1 MTTNNEKIRILGK
14 GITALALKDKFPN
27 ATLYDDNDFNQY
39 DLNSNEYTVV
49 SPGIPPYNNM
59 VLNSKNLISDYDLF
73 ASSIPFSIWISG
85 TNGKTT
91 TTQMCQHLLKEYGSI
106 YGGNIGVP
114 LSHLDEKAPIWILET
129 SSFTLHYTNKAKP
142 NIYILLPISEDHITW
157 HGSFEEYKNAK
168 LKPLSLMNE
177 NDIAIIPAEFKDFK
191 TKCGEQYGIAIEFR
205 NQQIYRTQGYVQ
217 FKVNYVVEGVCCD
230 GCSTGC
236 ESGDDNLVAK
246 KLVDAINND
255 PRGFVKA
262 EMFNTTTNAVVTDY
276 DAFVAANLVVNTDAN
291 LTNDVKLGV
300 RITSIPQKINKY
312 MGIDTKYFHMR
323 ETFLVPSK
331 LIGFEC
337 NGEFSVKQ
345 TAKVTQGLGYDIQYL
360 EYLAGGWNGNP
371 GPYRTYKVNG
381 LAKPITYV
389 AETNTQYGI
398 LALTYDQFSIGGW
411 LEYLNNEASII
422 AIPQAD
428 SVTRAS
434 LLGVIDKLA
443 KLSNFD
449 GLADDAAGYNVATP
463 ETDGLGDST
472 AATRP

>member
-1 MTTNNEKIRILGK
+1 MSRNNDVFQVLVTKGNQAVLGA
-14 GITALALKDKFPN
+14 GQEVT
-27 ATLYDDNDFNQY
+27 
-39 DLNSNEYTVV
+39 DLLPGQAGVFSFESNLSIDGTVPTRNFYV
-49 SPGIPPYNNM
+49 AVG
-59 VLNSKNLISDYDLF
+59 
-73 ASSIPFSIWISG
+73 
-85 TNGKTT
+85 
-91 TTQMCQHLLKEYGSI
+91 
-106 YGGNIGVP
+106 
-114 LSHLDEKAPIWILET
+114 LDEDGDGVTDNIRKSAGSHIQTRNIAFYSYRPFETGRPMIL
-129 SSFTLHYTNKAKP
+129 
-142 NIYILLPISEDHITW
+142 
-157 HGSFEEYKNAK
+157 
-168 LKPLSLMNE
+168 
-177 NDIAIIPAEFKDFK
+177 EFKDFK

-255 PRGFVKA
+255 PKGFVKA
-262 EMFNTTTNAVVTDY
+262 EMFNTTTDAVVTDY
-276 DAFVAANLVVNTDAN
+276 DAFVAANLAVNTDSDPA
-291 LTNDVKLGV
+291 NDVKLGV

-449 GLADDAAGYNVATP
+449 ELADDAASYNVATP
-463 ETDGLGDST
+463 ETDGLG
-472 AATRP
+472 

>member
-1 MTTNNEKIRILGK
+1 MSRNNDVFQVLVTK
-14 GITALALKDKFPN
+14 GNRAVLAAGN
-27 ATLYDDNDFNQY
+27 EVT
-39 DLNSNEYTVV
+39 DLLPGQAGVFSFESNLSIDGTVPTRNFYV
-49 SPGIPPYNNM
+49 AVG
-59 VLNSKNLISDYDLF
+59 
-73 ASSIPFSIWISG
+73 
-85 TNGKTT
+85 
-91 TTQMCQHLLKEYGSI
+91 
-106 YGGNIGVP
+106 
-114 LSHLDEKAPIWILET
+114 LDEDGDGVTDNIRKSAGSHIQTRNIAFYSYRPFEAGRPMIL
-129 SSFTLHYTNKAKP
+129 
-142 NIYILLPISEDHITW
+142 
-157 HGSFEEYKNAK
+157 
-168 LKPLSLMNE
+168 
-177 NDIAIIPAEFKDFK
+177 EFKDFK

-217 FKVNYVVEGVCCD
+217 FKVNYVVEGICCD

-246 KLVDAINND
+246 KLVDTINND

-262 EMFNTTTNAVVTDY
+262 EMFNTTTNTVVTDY
-276 DAFVAANLVVNTDAN
+276 DAFVAANLAVNTDSDP
-291 LTNDVKLGV
+291 TNDVKLGV

-449 GLADDAAGYNVATP
+449 GLVDDAANYSTANP
-463 ETDGLGDST
+463 ETDGLG
-472 AATRP
+472 

>member
-1 MTTNNEKIRILGK
+1 MSRNNDVFQVLVTK
-14 GITALALKDKFPN
+14 G
-27 ATLYDDNDFNQY
+27 NQAVLPAGNEVT
-39 DLNSNEYTVV
+39 DLLPGQAGVFSFESNLSIDGTVPTRNFYV
-49 SPGIPPYNNM
+49 AVG
-59 VLNSKNLISDYDLF
+59 
-73 ASSIPFSIWISG
+73 
-85 TNGKTT
+85 
-91 TTQMCQHLLKEYGSI
+91 
-106 YGGNIGVP
+106 
-114 LSHLDEKAPIWILET
+114 LDEDGDGVTDNIRKSAGSHIQTRNIAFYSYRPFEAGRPMIL
-129 SSFTLHYTNKAKP
+129 
-142 NIYILLPISEDHITW
+142 
-157 HGSFEEYKNAK
+157 
-168 LKPLSLMNE
+168 
-177 NDIAIIPAEFKDFK
+177 EFKDFK
-191 TKCGEQYGIAIEFR
+191 TRCGEQYGIAIEFR

-217 FKVNYVVEGVCCD
+217 FKVNYVVEGICCD

-276 DAFVAANLVVNTDAN
+276 DAFVTANLAVNTDSN
-291 LTNDVKLGV
+291 LTNDVKLGI

-389 AETNTQYGI
+389 AETNKQYGI
-398 LALTYDQFSIGGW
+398 LALTYDQFSVGGW

-422 AIPQAD
+422 AIPQTD

-449 GLADDAAGYNVATP
+449 GLTDDAAGYSVATP
-463 ETDGLGDST
+463 ETDGLG
-472 AATRP
+472 

>member
-1 MTTNNEKIRILGK
+1 MSRNNDVFQVLVTK
-14 GITALALKDKFPN
+14 GNQAVLAAGN
-27 ATLYDDNDFNQY
+27 EVT
-39 DLNSNEYTVV
+39 DLLPGQAGVFSFESNLSIDGTVPTRNFYV
-49 SPGIPPYNNM
+49 AVG
-59 VLNSKNLISDYDLF
+59 
-73 ASSIPFSIWISG
+73 
-85 TNGKTT
+85 
-91 TTQMCQHLLKEYGSI
+91 
-106 YGGNIGVP
+106 
-114 LSHLDEKAPIWILET
+114 LDEDGDGVTDNIRKSAGSHIQTRNIAFYSYRPFEAGRPMIL
-129 SSFTLHYTNKAKP
+129 
-142 NIYILLPISEDHITW
+142 
-157 HGSFEEYKNAK
+157 
-168 LKPLSLMNE
+168 
-177 NDIAIIPAEFKDFK
+177 EFKDFK

-236 ESGDDNLVAK
+236 EAGDDNLVAK

-276 DAFVAANLVVNTDAN
+276 DAFVTANLAVNTDSN
-291 LTNDVKLGV
+291 LANDVKLGI
-300 RITSIPQKINKY
+300 RLTSIPQKINKY

-398 LALTYDQFSIGGW
+398 LALTYDQFSVGGW

-449 GLADDAAGYNVATP
+449 GLTDDAAGYSVTTP
-463 ETDGLGDST
+463 ETDGLGDS
-472 AATRP
+472 AAPETGV

>member
-1 MTTNNEKIRILGK
+1 MSRNNDVFQVLVTK
-14 GITALALKDKFPN
+14 GNQAVLAAGN
-27 ATLYDDNDFNQY
+27 EVT
-39 DLNSNEYTVV
+39 DLLPGQAGVFSFESNLSIDGTVPTRNFYV
-49 SPGIPPYNNM
+49 AVG
-59 VLNSKNLISDYDLF
+59 
-73 ASSIPFSIWISG
+73 
-85 TNGKTT
+85 
-91 TTQMCQHLLKEYGSI
+91 
-106 YGGNIGVP
+106 
-114 LSHLDEKAPIWILET
+114 LDEDGDGVTDNIRKSAGSHIQTRNIAFYSYRPFEAGRPMIL
-129 SSFTLHYTNKAKP
+129 
-142 NIYILLPISEDHITW
+142 
-157 HGSFEEYKNAK
+157 
-168 LKPLSLMNE
+168 
-177 NDIAIIPAEFKDFK
+177 EFKDFK
-191 TKCGEQYGIAIEFR
+191 TSCGEQYGIAIEFR

-217 FKVNYVVEGVCCD
+217 FKVNYVVEGICCD

-262 EMFNTTTNAVVTDY
+262 EMFNTTTDAVVTDY
-276 DAFVAANLVVNTDAN
+276 DAFVAANLAVNTDSDPA
-291 LTNDVKLGV
+291 NDVKLGI
-300 RITSIPQKINKY
+300 RITSIPQKINKF

-398 LALTYDQFSIGGW
+398 LALTYDQFSVGGW
-411 LEYLNNEASII
+411 LEYLNNEATVI

-449 GLADDAAGYNVATP
+449 GLTDDAAGYSVATP
-463 ETDGLGDST
+463 ETDGLG
-472 AATRP
+472 

>member
-1 MTTNNEKIRILGK
+1 MSRNNDVFQVLVTK
-14 GITALALKDKFPN
+14 GNQAVLAAGN
-27 ATLYDDNDFNQY
+27 EVT
-39 DLNSNEYTVV
+39 DLLPGQAGVFSFESNLSIDGTVPTRNFYV
-49 SPGIPPYNNM
+49 AVG
-59 VLNSKNLISDYDLF
+59 
-73 ASSIPFSIWISG
+73 
-85 TNGKTT
+85 
-91 TTQMCQHLLKEYGSI
+91 
-106 YGGNIGVP
+106 
-114 LSHLDEKAPIWILET
+114 LDEDGDGVTDNIRKSAGSHIQTRNIAFYSYRPFEAGRPMILE
-129 SSFTLHYTNKAKP
+129 F
-142 NIYILLPISEDHITW
+142 
-157 HGSFEEYKNAK
+157 KN
-168 LKPLSLMNE
+168 
-177 NDIAIIPAEFKDFK
+177 FK
-191 TKCGEQYGIAIEFR
+191 TKCDEQYGIAIEFR

-217 FKVNYVVEGVCCD
+217 FKVNYVVEGICCD

-276 DAFVAANLVVNTDAN
+276 DAFVTANLAVNTDSDP
-291 LTNDVKLGV
+291 TNDVKLGI

-411 LEYLNNEASII
+411 LEYLNNEATVI

-449 GLADDAAGYNVATP
+449 GLIDDAASYNVAAP

-472 AATRP
+472 KV

>member
-1 MTTNNEKIRILGK
+1 MSRNNDVFQVLVTKGNQAVLGA
-14 GITALALKDKFPN
+14 GQEVT
-27 ATLYDDNDFNQY
+27 
-39 DLNSNEYTVV
+39 DLLPGQAGVFSFESNLSIDGTVPTRNFYV
-49 SPGIPPYNNM
+49 AVG
-59 VLNSKNLISDYDLF
+59 
-73 ASSIPFSIWISG
+73 
-85 TNGKTT
+85 
-91 TTQMCQHLLKEYGSI
+91 
-106 YGGNIGVP
+106 
-114 LSHLDEKAPIWILET
+114 LDEDGDGQTDNIRKSAGSHIQARNIAFYSYRPFEAGRPMIL
-129 SSFTLHYTNKAKP
+129 
-142 NIYILLPISEDHITW
+142 
-157 HGSFEEYKNAK
+157 
-168 LKPLSLMNE
+168 
-177 NDIAIIPAEFKDFK
+177 EFKDFK
-191 TKCGEQYGIAIEFR
+191 TSCGEQYGIAIEFR

-262 EMFNTTTNAVVTDY
+262 EMFNTTTDAVVSDY
-276 DAFVAANLVVNTDAN
+276 DAFVTANLAVNTDSDPA
-291 LTNDVKLGV
+291 NDVKLGV

-371 GPYRTYKVNG
+371 GPYRTYRVNG

-449 GLADDAAGYNVATP
+449 ELADDAATYSVEAP
-463 ETDGLGDST
+463 QTDGLGDST
-472 AATRP
+472 AAV

>member
-1 MTTNNEKIRILGK
+1 MSRNNDVFQVLVTK
-14 GITALALKDKFPN
+14 GNQAVLA
-27 ATLYDDNDFNQY
+27 AGQEVT
-39 DLNSNEYTVV
+39 DLLPGQAGVFSFESNLSIDGTVPTRNFYV
-49 SPGIPPYNNM
+49 AVG
-59 VLNSKNLISDYDLF
+59 
-73 ASSIPFSIWISG
+73 
-85 TNGKTT
+85 
-91 TTQMCQHLLKEYGSI
+91 
-106 YGGNIGVP
+106 
-114 LSHLDEKAPIWILET
+114 LDEDGDGVTDNIRKSAGSHIQTRNIAFYSYRPFEAGRPMIL
-129 SSFTLHYTNKAKP
+129 
-142 NIYILLPISEDHITW
+142 
-157 HGSFEEYKNAK
+157 
-168 LKPLSLMNE
+168 
-177 NDIAIIPAEFKDFK
+177 EFKDFK

-255 PRGFVKA
+255 PKGFVKA
-262 EMFNTTTNAVVTDY
+262 EMFNTTTDAVVTDY
-276 DAFVAANLVVNTDAN
+276 DAFVAANLAVNTDSDPA
-291 LTNDVKLGV
+291 NDVKLGV

-449 GLADDAAGYNVATP
+449 ELADDAASYNVATP
-463 ETDGLGDST
+463 ETDGLG
-472 AATRP
+472 

>member
-1 MTTNNEKIRILGK
+1 MSRNNDVFQVLVTKGNQAVLGA
-14 GITALALKDKFPN
+14 GQEVT
-27 ATLYDDNDFNQY
+27 
-39 DLNSNEYTVV
+39 DLLPGQAGVFSFESNLSIDGTVPTRNFYV
-49 SPGIPPYNNM
+49 AVG
-59 VLNSKNLISDYDLF
+59 
-73 ASSIPFSIWISG
+73 
-85 TNGKTT
+85 
-91 TTQMCQHLLKEYGSI
+91 
-106 YGGNIGVP
+106 
-114 LSHLDEKAPIWILET
+114 LDEDGDGVTDNIRKSAGSHIQTRNIAFYSYRPFEAGRPMIL
-129 SSFTLHYTNKAKP
+129 
-142 NIYILLPISEDHITW
+142 
-157 HGSFEEYKNAK
+157 
-168 LKPLSLMNE
+168 
-177 NDIAIIPAEFKDFK
+177 EFKDFK

-255 PRGFVKA
+255 PKGFVKA
-262 EMFNTTTNAVVTDY
+262 EMFNTTTDAVVTDY
-276 DAFVAANLVVNTDAN
+276 DAFVAANLAVNTDSDPA
-291 LTNDVKLGV
+291 NDVKLGV

-449 GLADDAAGYNVATP
+449 ELADDAASYNVATP
-463 ETDGLGDST
+463 ETDGLG
-472 AATRP
+472 

>member
-1 MTTNNEKIRILGK
+1 MSRNNDVFQVLVTK
-14 GITALALKDKFPN
+14 GNQAVLAAGN
-27 ATLYDDNDFNQY
+27 EVT
-39 DLNSNEYTVV
+39 DLLPGQAGVFSFESNLSIDGTVPTRNFYV
-49 SPGIPPYNNM
+49 AVG
-59 VLNSKNLISDYDLF
+59 
-73 ASSIPFSIWISG
+73 
-85 TNGKTT
+85 
-91 TTQMCQHLLKEYGSI
+91 
-106 YGGNIGVP
+106 
-114 LSHLDEKAPIWILET
+114 LDEDGDGVTDNIRKSAGSHIQTRNIAFYSYRPFEAGRPMIL
-129 SSFTLHYTNKAKP
+129 
-142 NIYILLPISEDHITW
+142 
-157 HGSFEEYKNAK
+157 
-168 LKPLSLMNE
+168 
-177 NDIAIIPAEFKDFK
+177 EFKDFK

-217 FKVNYVVEGVCCD
+217 FKVNYVIEGVCCD

-262 EMFNTTTNAVVTDY
+262 EMFNTTTDAVVTDY
-276 DAFVAANLVVNTDAN
+276 DAFVTANLAVNTDSNPA
-291 LTNDVKLGV
+291 NDVKLGV

-337 NGEFSVKQ
+337 NGKFSVKQ

-371 GPYRTYKVNG
+371 GPYRTYRVNG

-398 LALTYDQFSIGGW
+398 LALTYDQFSVGGW
-411 LEYLNNEASII
+411 LEYLNNEATVI

-449 GLADDAAGYNVATP
+449 ALADDAAGYNVATP
-463 ETDGLGDST
+463 ETDGLG
-472 AATRP
+472 

>member
-1 MTTNNEKIRILGK
+1 MSRNNDVFQVLVTK
-14 GITALALKDKFPN
+14 GNQAVLAAGN
-27 ATLYDDNDFNQY
+27 EVT
-39 DLNSNEYTVV
+39 DLLPGQAGVFSFESNLSIDGTVPTRNFYV
-49 SPGIPPYNNM
+49 AVG
-59 VLNSKNLISDYDLF
+59 
-73 ASSIPFSIWISG
+73 
-85 TNGKTT
+85 
-91 TTQMCQHLLKEYGSI
+91 
-106 YGGNIGVP
+106 
-114 LSHLDEKAPIWILET
+114 LDEDGDGVTDNIRKSAGSHIQTRNIAFYSYRPFEAGRPMIL
-129 SSFTLHYTNKAKP
+129 
-142 NIYILLPISEDHITW
+142 
-157 HGSFEEYKNAK
+157 
-168 LKPLSLMNE
+168 
-177 NDIAIIPAEFKDFK
+177 EFKDFK
-191 TKCGEQYGIAIEFR
+191 TSCGEQYGIAIEFR

-217 FKVNYVVEGVCCD
+217 FKVNYVVEGICCD

-262 EMFNTTTNAVVTDY
+262 EMFNTTTDAVVTDY
-276 DAFVAANLVVNTDAN
+276 DAFVTANATVNSDTDPN
-291 LTNDVKLGV
+291 NDVKLGI
-300 RITSIPQKINKY
+300 RLTSVPQKINKY

-398 LALTYDQFSIGGW
+398 LALTYDQFSVGGW

-449 GLADDAAGYNVATP
+449 GLTDDAAGYSVVAP
-463 ETDGLGDST
+463 ETDGLG
-472 AATRP
+472 

>member
-1 MTTNNEKIRILGK
+1 MSRNNDVFQVLVTK
-14 GITALALKDKFPN
+14 GNQAVLAAGN
-27 ATLYDDNDFNQY
+27 EVT
-39 DLNSNEYTVV
+39 DLLPGQAGVFSFESNLSIDGTVPTRNFYV
-49 SPGIPPYNNM
+49 AVG
-59 VLNSKNLISDYDLF
+59 
-73 ASSIPFSIWISG
+73 
-85 TNGKTT
+85 
-91 TTQMCQHLLKEYGSI
+91 
-106 YGGNIGVP
+106 
-114 LSHLDEKAPIWILET
+114 LDEDGDGVTDNIRKSAGSHIQTRNIAFYSYRPFEAGRPMIL
-129 SSFTLHYTNKAKP
+129 
-142 NIYILLPISEDHITW
+142 
-157 HGSFEEYKNAK
+157 
-168 LKPLSLMNE
+168 
-177 NDIAIIPAEFKDFK
+177 EFKDFK

-217 FKVNYVVEGVCCD
+217 FKVNYVVEGICCD

-276 DAFVAANLVVNTDAN
+276 DAFVAANLAVNTDSDPA
-291 LTNDVKLGV
+291 NDVKLGV

-389 AETNTQYGI
+389 AETNKQYGI
-398 LALTYDQFSIGGW
+398 LALTYDQFSVGGW

-449 GLADDAAGYNVATP
+449 ALADDAAGYNVATP
-463 ETDGLGDST
+463 ETDVLG
-472 AATRP
+472 

>member
-1 MTTNNEKIRILGK
+1 MSRNNDVFQVLVTK
-14 GITALALKDKFPN
+14 G
-27 ATLYDDNDFNQY
+27 NQAVLPAGNEVT
-39 DLNSNEYTVV
+39 DLLPGQAGVFSFESNLSIDGTVPTRNFYV
-49 SPGIPPYNNM
+49 AVG
-59 VLNSKNLISDYDLF
+59 
-73 ASSIPFSIWISG
+73 
-85 TNGKTT
+85 
-91 TTQMCQHLLKEYGSI
+91 
-106 YGGNIGVP
+106 
-114 LSHLDEKAPIWILET
+114 LDEDGDGVTDNIRKSAGSHIQTRNIAFYSYRPFEAGRPMIL
-129 SSFTLHYTNKAKP
+129 
-142 NIYILLPISEDHITW
+142 
-157 HGSFEEYKNAK
+157 
-168 LKPLSLMNE
+168 
-177 NDIAIIPAEFKDFK
+177 EFKDFK

-217 FKVNYVVEGVCCD
+217 FKVNYVVEGICCD

-276 DAFVAANLVVNTDAN
+276 DAFVTANLAVNTDSDPD
-291 LTNDVKLGV
+291 NDVKLGV

-411 LEYLNNEASII
+411 LEYLNNEATII
-422 AIPQAD
+422 AIPQTD
-428 SVTRAS
+428 SVTRTS

-449 GLADDAAGYNVATP
+449 GLTDDAAGYSVATP
-463 ETDGLGDST
+463 ETDGLG
-472 AATRP
+472 

>member
-1 MTTNNEKIRILGK
+1 MSRNNDVFQVLVTK
-14 GITALALKDKFPN
+14 GNQAVLAAGN
-27 ATLYDDNDFNQY
+27 EVT
-39 DLNSNEYTVV
+39 DLLPGQAGVFSFESNLSIDGTVPTRNFYV
-49 SPGIPPYNNM
+49 AVG
-59 VLNSKNLISDYDLF
+59 
-73 ASSIPFSIWISG
+73 
-85 TNGKTT
+85 
-91 TTQMCQHLLKEYGSI
+91 
-106 YGGNIGVP
+106 
-114 LSHLDEKAPIWILET
+114 LDEDGDGVTDNIRKSAGSHIQTRNIAFYSYRPFEAGRPMIL
-129 SSFTLHYTNKAKP
+129 
-142 NIYILLPISEDHITW
+142 
-157 HGSFEEYKNAK
+157 
-168 LKPLSLMNE
+168 
-177 NDIAIIPAEFKDFK
+177 EFKDFK

-217 FKVNYVVEGVCCD
+217 FKVNYVVEGICCD

-262 EMFNTTTNAVVTDY
+262 EMFNTTTDAVVTDY
-276 DAFVAANLVVNTDAN
+276 DAFVTANATVNSDTDPN
-291 LTNDVKLGV
+291 NDVKLGI
-300 RITSIPQKINKY
+300 RLTSVPQKINKY

-371 GPYRTYKVNG
+371 GPYRTYRVNG

-449 GLADDAAGYNVATP
+449 ELADDAAGYNVATP

-472 AATRP
+472 AA

>member
-1 MTTNNEKIRILGK
+1 MSRNNDVFQVLVTK
-14 GITALALKDKFPN
+14 GNQAVLAAGN
-27 ATLYDDNDFNQY
+27 EVT
-39 DLNSNEYTVV
+39 DLLPGQAGVFSFESNLSIDGTVPTRNFYV
-49 SPGIPPYNNM
+49 AVG
-59 VLNSKNLISDYDLF
+59 
-73 ASSIPFSIWISG
+73 
-85 TNGKTT
+85 
-91 TTQMCQHLLKEYGSI
+91 
-106 YGGNIGVP
+106 
-114 LSHLDEKAPIWILET
+114 LDEDGDGVTDNIRKSAGSHIQTRNIAFYSYRPFEAGRPMILE
-129 SSFTLHYTNKAKP
+129 F
-142 NIYILLPISEDHITW
+142 
-157 HGSFEEYKNAK
+157 KN
-168 LKPLSLMNE
+168 
-177 NDIAIIPAEFKDFK
+177 FK

-217 FKVNYVVEGVCCD
+217 FKVNYVVEGICCD

-276 DAFVAANLVVNTDAN
+276 DAFVAANLAVNTDSDPA
-291 LTNDVKLGV
+291 NDVKLGV

-389 AETNTQYGI
+389 AETNKQYGI
-398 LALTYDQFSIGGW
+398 LALTYDQFSVGGW

-449 GLADDAAGYNVATP
+449 GLTDDAANYNVAAP
-463 ETDGLGDST
+463 ETDGLG
-472 AATRP
+472 

>member
-1 MTTNNEKIRILGK
+1 MSRNNDVFQVLVTK
-14 GITALALKDKFPN
+14 GNQAVLAAGNKV
-27 ATLYDDNDFNQY
+27 T
-39 DLNSNEYTVV
+39 DLLPGQAGVFSFESNLSIDGTVPTRNFYV
-49 SPGIPPYNNM
+49 AVG
-59 VLNSKNLISDYDLF
+59 
-73 ASSIPFSIWISG
+73 
-85 TNGKTT
+85 
-91 TTQMCQHLLKEYGSI
+91 
-106 YGGNIGVP
+106 
-114 LSHLDEKAPIWILET
+114 LDEDGDGVTDNIRKSAGSHIQTRNIAFYSYRPFEAGRPMIL
-129 SSFTLHYTNKAKP
+129 
-142 NIYILLPISEDHITW
+142 
-157 HGSFEEYKNAK
+157 
-168 LKPLSLMNE
+168 
-177 NDIAIIPAEFKDFK
+177 EFKDFK

-217 FKVNYVVEGVCCD
+217 FKVNYVVEGICCD

-276 DAFVAANLVVNTDAN
+276 DAFVAANLAVNTDSN
-291 LTNDVKLGV
+291 LANDVKLGI
-300 RITSIPQKINKY
+300 RLTSIPQKINKY

-371 GPYRTYKVNG
+371 GPYRTYRVNG

-411 LEYLNNEASII
+411 LEYLNNEATVI
-422 AIPQAD
+422 AIPQTD
-428 SVTRAS
+428 SVTRTS

-449 GLADDAAGYNVATP
+449 ELADDAATYSVESP
-463 ETDGLGDST
+463 ETDGV
-472 AATRP
+472 A

>member
-1 MTTNNEKIRILGK
+1 MSRNNDVFQVLVTK
-14 GITALALKDKFPN
+14 GNQAVLAAGN
-27 ATLYDDNDFNQY
+27 EVT
-39 DLNSNEYTVV
+39 DLLPGQAGVFSFESNLSIDGTVPTRNFYV
-49 SPGIPPYNNM
+49 AVG
-59 VLNSKNLISDYDLF
+59 
-73 ASSIPFSIWISG
+73 
-85 TNGKTT
+85 
-91 TTQMCQHLLKEYGSI
+91 
-106 YGGNIGVP
+106 
-114 LSHLDEKAPIWILET
+114 LDEDGDGVTDNIRKSAGSHIQTRNIAFYSYRPFEAGRPMILE
-129 SSFTLHYTNKAKP
+129 F
-142 NIYILLPISEDHITW
+142 
-157 HGSFEEYKNAK
+157 KN
-168 LKPLSLMNE
+168 
-177 NDIAIIPAEFKDFK
+177 FK

-217 FKVNYVVEGVCCD
+217 FKVNYVVEGICCD

-276 DAFVAANLVVNTDAN
+276 DAFVAANLAVNTDSN
-291 LTNDVKLGV
+291 PTNDVKLGI

-371 GPYRTYKVNG
+371 GPYRTYRVNG

-389 AETNTQYGI
+389 AETNKQYGI

-449 GLADDAAGYNVATP
+449 GLTDDAANYNVATP
-463 ETDGLGDST
+463 ETDGLG
-472 AATRP
+472 

>member
-1 MTTNNEKIRILGK
+1 MSRNNDVFQVLVTK
-14 GITALALKDKFPN
+14 GNQAVLAAGN
-27 ATLYDDNDFNQY
+27 EVT
-39 DLNSNEYTVV
+39 DLLPGQAGVFSFESNLSIDGTVPTRNFYV
-49 SPGIPPYNNM
+49 AVG
-59 VLNSKNLISDYDLF
+59 
-73 ASSIPFSIWISG
+73 
-85 TNGKTT
+85 
-91 TTQMCQHLLKEYGSI
+91 
-106 YGGNIGVP
+106 
-114 LSHLDEKAPIWILET
+114 LDEDGDGVTDNIRKSAGSHIQTRNIAFYSYRPFEAGRPMIL
-129 SSFTLHYTNKAKP
+129 
-142 NIYILLPISEDHITW
+142 
-157 HGSFEEYKNAK
+157 
-168 LKPLSLMNE
+168 
-177 NDIAIIPAEFKDFK
+177 EFKDFK
-191 TKCGEQYGIAIEFR
+191 TKCDEQYGIAIEFR

-217 FKVNYVVEGVCCD
+217 FKVNYVVEGICCD

-276 DAFVAANLVVNTDAN
+276 DAFVAANLAVNTDSN
-291 LTNDVKLGV
+291 LANDVKLGI
-300 RITSIPQKINKY
+300 RLTSIPQKINKY

-398 LALTYDQFSIGGW
+398 LALTYDQFSVGGW

-449 GLADDAAGYNVATP
+449 ELVDDAAGYSVAHP
-463 ETDGLGDST
+463 KTDGLGDS
-472 AATRP
+472 AAPKTGV

>member
-1 MTTNNEKIRILGK
+1 MSRNNDVFQVLVTK
-14 GITALALKDKFPN
+14 GNQAVLAAGN
-27 ATLYDDNDFNQY
+27 EVT
-39 DLNSNEYTVV
+39 DLLPGQAGVFSFESNLSIDGTVPTRNFYV
-49 SPGIPPYNNM
+49 AVG
-59 VLNSKNLISDYDLF
+59 
-73 ASSIPFSIWISG
+73 
-85 TNGKTT
+85 
-91 TTQMCQHLLKEYGSI
+91 
-106 YGGNIGVP
+106 
-114 LSHLDEKAPIWILET
+114 LDEDGDGVTDNIRKSAGSHIQTRNIAFYSYRPFEAGRPMIL
-129 SSFTLHYTNKAKP
+129 
-142 NIYILLPISEDHITW
+142 
-157 HGSFEEYKNAK
+157 
-168 LKPLSLMNE
+168 
-177 NDIAIIPAEFKDFK
+177 EFKDFK

-217 FKVNYVVEGVCCD
+217 FKVNYVVEGICCD

-276 DAFVAANLVVNTDAN
+276 DAFVAANLAVNTDSN
-291 LTNDVKLGV
+291 LANDVKLGI
-300 RITSIPQKINKY
+300 RLTSIPQKINKY

-411 LEYLNNEASII
+411 LEYLNNEATVI

-449 GLADDAAGYNVATP
+449 GLTDDAASYNVAAP
-463 ETDGLGDST
+463 ETDGLG
-472 AATRP
+472 

>member
-1 MTTNNEKIRILGK
+1 MSRNNDVFQVLVTK
-14 GITALALKDKFPN
+14 GNQAVLAAGN
-27 ATLYDDNDFNQY
+27 EVT
-39 DLNSNEYTVV
+39 DLLPGQAGVFSFESNLSIDGTVPTRNFYV
-49 SPGIPPYNNM
+49 AVG
-59 VLNSKNLISDYDLF
+59 
-73 ASSIPFSIWISG
+73 
-85 TNGKTT
+85 
-91 TTQMCQHLLKEYGSI
+91 
-106 YGGNIGVP
+106 
-114 LSHLDEKAPIWILET
+114 LDEDGDGVTDNIRKSAGSHIQTRNIAFYSYRPFEAGRPMIL
-129 SSFTLHYTNKAKP
+129 
-142 NIYILLPISEDHITW
+142 
-157 HGSFEEYKNAK
+157 
-168 LKPLSLMNE
+168 
-177 NDIAIIPAEFKDFK
+177 EFKDFK

-236 ESGDDNLVAK
+236 ESSAGDDNHVAK

-276 DAFVAANLVVNTDAN
+276 DAFVAANLVVNTDADP
-291 LTNDVKLGV
+291 TNDVKLGV

-337 NGEFSVKQ
+337 NGKFSVKQ

-428 SVTRAS
+428 SITRAS

-449 GLADDAAGYNVATP
+449 GLVDDAANYSTANP
-463 ETDGLGDST
+463 ETDGLG
-472 AATRP
+472 

>member
-1 MTTNNEKIRILGK
+1 MSRNNDVFQVLVTK
-14 GITALALKDKFPN
+14 GNQAVLAAGN
-27 ATLYDDNDFNQY
+27 EVT
-39 DLNSNEYTVV
+39 DLLPGQAGVFSFESNLSIDGTVPTRNFYV
-49 SPGIPPYNNM
+49 AVG
-59 VLNSKNLISDYDLF
+59 
-73 ASSIPFSIWISG
+73 
-85 TNGKTT
+85 
-91 TTQMCQHLLKEYGSI
+91 
-106 YGGNIGVP
+106 
-114 LSHLDEKAPIWILET
+114 LDEDGDGVTDNIRKSAGSHIQTRNIAFYSYRPFEAGRPMIL
-129 SSFTLHYTNKAKP
+129 
-142 NIYILLPISEDHITW
+142 
-157 HGSFEEYKNAK
+157 
-168 LKPLSLMNE
+168 
-177 NDIAIIPAEFKDFK
+177 EFKDFK

-255 PRGFVKA
+255 PKGFVKA
-262 EMFNTTTNAVVTDY
+262 EMFNTTTDAVVTDY
-276 DAFVAANLVVNTDAN
+276 DAFVAANLAVNTDSDPA
-291 LTNDVKLGV
+291 NDVKLGV

-449 GLADDAAGYNVATP
+449 ELADDAASYNVATP
-463 ETDGLGDST
+463 ETDGLG
-472 AATRP
+472 

>member
-1 MTTNNEKIRILGK
+1 MSRNNDVFQVLVTK
-14 GITALALKDKFPN
+14 GNRAVLAAGN
-27 ATLYDDNDFNQY
+27 EVT
-39 DLNSNEYTVV
+39 DLLPGQAGVFSFESNLSIDGTVPTRNFYV
-49 SPGIPPYNNM
+49 AVG
-59 VLNSKNLISDYDLF
+59 
-73 ASSIPFSIWISG
+73 
-85 TNGKTT
+85 
-91 TTQMCQHLLKEYGSI
+91 
-106 YGGNIGVP
+106 
-114 LSHLDEKAPIWILET
+114 LDEDGDGVTDNIRKSAGSHIQTRNIAFYSYRPFEAGRPMIL
-129 SSFTLHYTNKAKP
+129 
-142 NIYILLPISEDHITW
+142 
-157 HGSFEEYKNAK
+157 
-168 LKPLSLMNE
+168 
-177 NDIAIIPAEFKDFK
+177 EFKDFK

-217 FKVNYVVEGVCCD
+217 FKVNYVVEGICCD

-236 ESGDDNLVAK
+236 QSGDDNLVAK

-262 EMFNTTTNAVVTDY
+262 EMFNTTTNTVVTNY
-276 DAFVAANLVVNTDAN
+276 DVFVAANLVVNTDADP
-291 LTNDVKLGV
+291 TNDVKLGV

-449 GLADDAAGYNVATP
+449 GLVDDAANYSTANP
-463 ETDGLGDST
+463 ETDGLG
-472 AATRP
+472 

>member
-1 MTTNNEKIRILGK
+1 MSRNNDVFQVLVTK
-14 GITALALKDKFPN
+14 GNQAVLAAGN
-27 ATLYDDNDFNQY
+27 EVT
-39 DLNSNEYTVV
+39 DLLPGQAGVFSFESNLSIDGTVPTRNFYV
-49 SPGIPPYNNM
+49 AVG
-59 VLNSKNLISDYDLF
+59 
-73 ASSIPFSIWISG
+73 
-85 TNGKTT
+85 
-91 TTQMCQHLLKEYGSI
+91 
-106 YGGNIGVP
+106 
-114 LSHLDEKAPIWILET
+114 LDEDGDGVTDNIRKSAGSHIQTRNIAFYSYRPFEAGRPMIL
-129 SSFTLHYTNKAKP
+129 
-142 NIYILLPISEDHITW
+142 
-157 HGSFEEYKNAK
+157 
-168 LKPLSLMNE
+168 
-177 NDIAIIPAEFKDFK
+177 EFKDFK

-217 FKVNYVVEGVCCD
+217 FKVNYVVEGICCD

-276 DAFVAANLVVNTDAN
+276 DAFVTANLAVNTDSDPA
-291 LTNDVKLGV
+291 NDVKLGI
-300 RITSIPQKINKY
+300 RLTSIPQKINKY

-411 LEYLNNEASII
+411 LEYLNNEATVI

-449 GLADDAAGYNVATP
+449 GLTDDAASYNVAAP

-472 AATRP
+472 KV

>member
-1 MTTNNEKIRILGK
+1 MSRNNDVFQVLVTK
-14 GITALALKDKFPN
+14 GNQAVLAAGNKV
-27 ATLYDDNDFNQY
+27 T
-39 DLNSNEYTVV
+39 DLLPGQAGVFSFESNLSIDGTVPTRNFYV
-49 SPGIPPYNNM
+49 AVG
-59 VLNSKNLISDYDLF
+59 
-73 ASSIPFSIWISG
+73 
-85 TNGKTT
+85 
-91 TTQMCQHLLKEYGSI
+91 
-106 YGGNIGVP
+106 
-114 LSHLDEKAPIWILET
+114 LDEDGDGVTDNIRKSAGSHIQTRNIAFYSYRPFEAGRPMIL
-129 SSFTLHYTNKAKP
+129 
-142 NIYILLPISEDHITW
+142 
-157 HGSFEEYKNAK
+157 
-168 LKPLSLMNE
+168 
-177 NDIAIIPAEFKDFK
+177 EFKDFK
-191 TKCGEQYGIAIEFR
+191 TSCGEQYGIAIEFR

-472 AATRP
+472 AVATRP

>member
-1 MTTNNEKIRILGK
+1 MSRNNDVFQVLVTK
-14 GITALALKDKFPN
+14 GNRAVLAAGN
-27 ATLYDDNDFNQY
+27 EVT
-39 DLNSNEYTVV
+39 DLLPGQAGVFSFESNLSIDGTVPTRNFYV
-49 SPGIPPYNNM
+49 AVG
-59 VLNSKNLISDYDLF
+59 
-73 ASSIPFSIWISG
+73 
-85 TNGKTT
+85 
-91 TTQMCQHLLKEYGSI
+91 
-106 YGGNIGVP
+106 
-114 LSHLDEKAPIWILET
+114 LDEDGDGVTDNIRKSAGSHIQTRNIAFYSYRPFEAGRPMIL
-129 SSFTLHYTNKAKP
+129 
-142 NIYILLPISEDHITW
+142 
-157 HGSFEEYKNAK
+157 
-168 LKPLSLMNE
+168 
-177 NDIAIIPAEFKDFK
+177 EFKDFK

-217 FKVNYVVEGVCCD
+217 FKVNYVVEGICCD

-449 GLADDAAGYNVATP
+449 GLVDDAANYSTANP
-463 ETDGLGDST
+463 ETDGLG
-472 AATRP
+472 

>member
-1 MTTNNEKIRILGK
+1 MSRNNDVFQVLVTK
-14 GITALALKDKFPN
+14 GNRAVLAAGN
-27 ATLYDDNDFNQY
+27 EVT
-39 DLNSNEYTVV
+39 DLLPGQAGVFSFESNLSIDGTVPTRNFYV
-49 SPGIPPYNNM
+49 AVG
-59 VLNSKNLISDYDLF
+59 
-73 ASSIPFSIWISG
+73 
-85 TNGKTT
+85 
-91 TTQMCQHLLKEYGSI
+91 
-106 YGGNIGVP
+106 
-114 LSHLDEKAPIWILET
+114 LDEDGDGVTDNIRKSAGSHIQTRNIAFYSYRPFEAGRPMIL
-129 SSFTLHYTNKAKP
+129 
-142 NIYILLPISEDHITW
+142 
-157 HGSFEEYKNAK
+157 
-168 LKPLSLMNE
+168 
-177 NDIAIIPAEFKDFK
+177 EFKDFK

-217 FKVNYVVEGVCCD
+217 FKVNYVVEGICCD

-276 DAFVAANLVVNTDAN
+276 DAFVAANLAVNTDSDP
-291 LTNDVKLGV
+291 TNDVKLGV

-449 GLADDAAGYNVATP
+449 GLVDDAANYSTANP
-463 ETDGLGDST
+463 ETDGLG
-472 AATRP
+472 

>member
-1 MTTNNEKIRILGK
+1 MSRNNDVFQVLVTK
-14 GITALALKDKFPN
+14 GNQAVLAAGN
-27 ATLYDDNDFNQY
+27 EVT
-39 DLNSNEYTVV
+39 DLLPGQAGVFSFESNLSIDGTVPTRNFYV
-49 SPGIPPYNNM
+49 AVG
-59 VLNSKNLISDYDLF
+59 
-73 ASSIPFSIWISG
+73 
-85 TNGKTT
+85 
-91 TTQMCQHLLKEYGSI
+91 
-106 YGGNIGVP
+106 
-114 LSHLDEKAPIWILET
+114 LDEDGDGVT
-129 SSFTLHYTNKAKP
+129 D
-142 NIYILLPISEDHITW
+142 NIRKSAGSHIQTRNIAFY
-157 HGSFEEYKNAK
+157 SYRPFEEGGPMI
-168 LKPLSLMNE
+168 L
-177 NDIAIIPAEFKDFK
+177 EFKDFK
-191 TKCGEQYGIAIEFR
+191 TSCGEQYGIAIEFR

-217 FKVNYVVEGVCCD
+217 FKVNYVVEGICCD

-236 ESGDDNLVAK
+236 QSGDDNLVAK

-255 PRGFVKA
+255 PRSFVKA
-262 EMFNTTTNAVVTDY
+262 EMFNTTTDAVVTDY

-449 GLADDAAGYNVATP
+449 ELADDAESYNVATP
-463 ETDGLGDST
+463 QTDGLGDST
-472 AATRP
+472 AAETDPLT

>member
-1 MTTNNEKIRILGK
+1 MSRNNDVFQVLVTK
-14 GITALALKDKFPN
+14 GNQAVLAAGN
-27 ATLYDDNDFNQY
+27 EVT
-39 DLNSNEYTVV
+39 DLLPGQAGVFSFESNLSIDGTVPTRNFYV
-49 SPGIPPYNNM
+49 AVG
-59 VLNSKNLISDYDLF
+59 
-73 ASSIPFSIWISG
+73 
-85 TNGKTT
+85 
-91 TTQMCQHLLKEYGSI
+91 
-106 YGGNIGVP
+106 
-114 LSHLDEKAPIWILET
+114 LDEDGDGVTDNIRKSAGSHIQTRNIAFYSYRPFEAGRPMIL
-129 SSFTLHYTNKAKP
+129 
-142 NIYILLPISEDHITW
+142 
-157 HGSFEEYKNAK
+157 
-168 LKPLSLMNE
+168 
-177 NDIAIIPAEFKDFK
+177 EFKDFK

-217 FKVNYVVEGVCCD
+217 FKVNYVVEGICCD

-262 EMFNTTTNAVVTDY
+262 EMFNTTTDAVVTDY
-276 DAFVAANLVVNTDAN
+276 DAFVAANLAVNTDGD

-300 RITSIPQKINKY
+300 RLTSIPQKINKY

-345 TAKVTQGLGYDIQYL
+345 TSKVTQGLGYDIQYL

-389 AETNTQYGI
+389 AETNKQYGI
-398 LALTYDQFSIGGW
+398 LALTYDQFSVGGW

-422 AIPQAD
+422 AIPQTD

-449 GLADDAAGYNVATP
+449 GLTDDAAGYSVAAP
-463 ETDGLGDST
+463 ETDGLG
-472 AATRP
+472 

>member
-1 MTTNNEKIRILGK
+1 MSRNNDVFQVLVTK
-14 GITALALKDKFPN
+14 GNQAVLAAGN
-27 ATLYDDNDFNQY
+27 EVT
-39 DLNSNEYTVV
+39 DLLPGQAGVFSFESNLSIDGTVPTRNFYV
-49 SPGIPPYNNM
+49 AVG
-59 VLNSKNLISDYDLF
+59 
-73 ASSIPFSIWISG
+73 
-85 TNGKTT
+85 
-91 TTQMCQHLLKEYGSI
+91 
-106 YGGNIGVP
+106 
-114 LSHLDEKAPIWILET
+114 LDEDGDGVTDNIRKSAGSHIQTRNIAFYSYRPFEAGRPMIL
-129 SSFTLHYTNKAKP
+129 
-142 NIYILLPISEDHITW
+142 
-157 HGSFEEYKNAK
+157 
-168 LKPLSLMNE
+168 
-177 NDIAIIPAEFKDFK
+177 EFKDFK
-191 TKCGEQYGIAIEFR
+191 TSCGEQYGIAIEFR

-236 ESGDDNLVAK
+236 QSGDDNLVAK

-262 EMFNTTTNAVVTDY
+262 EMFNTTTDAVVTDY
-276 DAFVAANLVVNTDAN
+276 DAFVTANAIVNSDTDPN
-291 LTNDVKLGV
+291 NDVKLGV

-345 TAKVTQGLGYDIQYL
+345 TAKITQGLGYDIQYL
-360 EYLAGGWNGNP
+360 EYLAGSWNGNP

-422 AIPQAD
+422 AIPQTD

-449 GLADDAAGYNVATP
+449 ELADDAASYNVSNP

-472 AATRP
+472 AV

>member
-1 MTTNNEKIRILGK
+1 MSRNNDVFQVLVTK
-14 GITALALKDKFPN
+14 GNQAVLAAGN
-27 ATLYDDNDFNQY
+27 EVT
-39 DLNSNEYTVV
+39 DLLPGQAGVFSFESNLSIDGTVPTRNFYV
-49 SPGIPPYNNM
+49 AVG
-59 VLNSKNLISDYDLF
+59 
-73 ASSIPFSIWISG
+73 
-85 TNGKTT
+85 
-91 TTQMCQHLLKEYGSI
+91 
-106 YGGNIGVP
+106 
-114 LSHLDEKAPIWILET
+114 LDEDGDGVTDNIRKSAGSHIQTRNIAFYSYRPFEAGRPMIL
-129 SSFTLHYTNKAKP
+129 
-142 NIYILLPISEDHITW
+142 
-157 HGSFEEYKNAK
+157 
-168 LKPLSLMNE
+168 
-177 NDIAIIPAEFKDFK
+177 EFKDFK

-217 FKVNYVVEGVCCD
+217 FKVNYVVEGICCD

-276 DAFVAANLVVNTDAN
+276 DAFVAANLAVNTDSN
-291 LTNDVKLGV
+291 LANDVKLGI
-300 RITSIPQKINKY
+300 RLTSIPQKINKY

-449 GLADDAAGYNVATP
+449 ALTDDAAGYNIATSQ
-463 ETDGLGDST
+463 TDGLGDS
-472 AATRP
+472 AAPKTGV

>member
-1 MTTNNEKIRILGK
+1 MSRNNDVFQVLVTK
-14 GITALALKDKFPN
+14 GNQAVLAAGN
-27 ATLYDDNDFNQY
+27 EVT
-39 DLNSNEYTVV
+39 DLLPGQAGVFSFESNLSIDGTVPTRNFYV
-49 SPGIPPYNNM
+49 AVG
-59 VLNSKNLISDYDLF
+59 
-73 ASSIPFSIWISG
+73 
-85 TNGKTT
+85 
-91 TTQMCQHLLKEYGSI
+91 
-106 YGGNIGVP
+106 
-114 LSHLDEKAPIWILET
+114 LDEDGDGVTDNIRKSAGSHIQTRNIAFYSYRPFEAGRPMIL
-129 SSFTLHYTNKAKP
+129 
-142 NIYILLPISEDHITW
+142 
-157 HGSFEEYKNAK
+157 
-168 LKPLSLMNE
+168 
-177 NDIAIIPAEFKDFK
+177 EFKDFK

-217 FKVNYVVEGVCCD
+217 FKVNYVVEGICCD

-276 DAFVAANLVVNTDAN
+276 DAFVTANLAVNTDAD
-291 LTNDVKLGV
+291 LTNDVKLGI

-337 NGEFSVKQ
+337 NGKFSVKQ

-371 GPYRTYKVNG
+371 GPYRTYRVNG

-389 AETNTQYGI
+389 AETNKQYGI
-398 LALTYDQFSIGGW
+398 LALTYDQFSVGGW

-449 GLADDAAGYNVATP
+449 ALADDAANYNVATP
-463 ETDGLGDST
+463 ETDGLGDSPDT
-472 AATRP
+472 TSVV

>member
-1 MTTNNEKIRILGK
+1 MSRNNDVFQVLVTK
-14 GITALALKDKFPN
+14 GNQAVLAAGN
-27 ATLYDDNDFNQY
+27 EVT
-39 DLNSNEYTVV
+39 DLLPGQAGVFSFESNLSIDGTVPTRNFYV
-49 SPGIPPYNNM
+49 AVG
-59 VLNSKNLISDYDLF
+59 
-73 ASSIPFSIWISG
+73 
-85 TNGKTT
+85 
-91 TTQMCQHLLKEYGSI
+91 
-106 YGGNIGVP
+106 
-114 LSHLDEKAPIWILET
+114 LDEDGDGVTDNIRKSAGSHIQTRNIAFYSYRPFEAGRPMIL
-129 SSFTLHYTNKAKP
+129 
-142 NIYILLPISEDHITW
+142 
-157 HGSFEEYKNAK
+157 
-168 LKPLSLMNE
+168 
-177 NDIAIIPAEFKDFK
+177 EFKDFK

-217 FKVNYVVEGVCCD
+217 FKVNYVVEGICCD

-262 EMFNTTTNAVVTDY
+262 EMFNTTTDAVVTDY
-276 DAFVAANLVVNTDAN
+276 DAFVAANLAVNTDSD

-381 LAKPITYV
+381 LAKPITYI

-398 LALTYDQFSIGGW
+398 LALTYDQFSVGGW

-449 GLADDAAGYNVATP
+449 GLVDDAANYSTANP
-463 ETDGLGDST
+463 ETDGLGDSPDT
-472 AATRP
+472 TSVV

>member
-1 MTTNNEKIRILGK
+1 MSRNNDVFQVLVTK
-14 GITALALKDKFPN
+14 GNQAVLAAGN
-27 ATLYDDNDFNQY
+27 EVT
-39 DLNSNEYTVV
+39 DLLPGQAGVFSFESNLSIDGTVPTRNFYV
-49 SPGIPPYNNM
+49 AVG
-59 VLNSKNLISDYDLF
+59 
-73 ASSIPFSIWISG
+73 
-85 TNGKTT
+85 
-91 TTQMCQHLLKEYGSI
+91 
-106 YGGNIGVP
+106 
-114 LSHLDEKAPIWILET
+114 LDEDGDGVTDNIRKSAGSHIQTRNIAFYSYRPFEAGRPMIL
-129 SSFTLHYTNKAKP
+129 
-142 NIYILLPISEDHITW
+142 
-157 HGSFEEYKNAK
+157 
-168 LKPLSLMNE
+168 
-177 NDIAIIPAEFKDFK
+177 EFKDFK

-276 DAFVAANLVVNTDAN
+276 DAFVAANLTVNTDSN
-291 LTNDVKLGV
+291 LANDVKLGI
-300 RITSIPQKINKY
+300 RLTSIPQKINKF

-398 LALTYDQFSIGGW
+398 LALTYDQFSVGGW

-422 AIPQAD
+422 AIPQTD

-449 GLADDAAGYNVATP
+449 ALADDAAGYNVATP
-463 ETDGLGDST
+463 ETDGLG
-472 AATRP
+472 

>member
-1 MTTNNEKIRILGK
+1 MSRNNDVFQVLVTK
-14 GITALALKDKFPN
+14 GNQAVLAAGN
-27 ATLYDDNDFNQY
+27 EVT
-39 DLNSNEYTVV
+39 DLLPGQAGVFSFESNLSIDGTVPTRNFYV
-49 SPGIPPYNNM
+49 AVG
-59 VLNSKNLISDYDLF
+59 
-73 ASSIPFSIWISG
+73 
-85 TNGKTT
+85 
-91 TTQMCQHLLKEYGSI
+91 
-106 YGGNIGVP
+106 
-114 LSHLDEKAPIWILET
+114 LDEDGDGVTDNIRKSAGSHIQTRNIAFYSYRPFEAGRPMIL
-129 SSFTLHYTNKAKP
+129 
-142 NIYILLPISEDHITW
+142 
-157 HGSFEEYKNAK
+157 
-168 LKPLSLMNE
+168 
-177 NDIAIIPAEFKDFK
+177 EFKDFK

-262 EMFNTTTNAVVTDY
+262 EMFNTTTNAVVTNY
-276 DAFVAANLVVNTDAN
+276 DAFVAANLTVNTDSDPN
-291 LTNDVKLGV
+291 NDVKLGV

-398 LALTYDQFSIGGW
+398 LALTYDQFSVGGW
-411 LEYLNNEASII
+411 LEYLNNEATVI

-449 GLADDAAGYNVATP
+449 GLTDDAAGYSVATP
-463 ETDGLGDST
+463 ETDGLG
-472 AATRP
+472 

>member
-1 MTTNNEKIRILGK
+1 MSRNNDVFQVLVTKGNQAVLAAGNEVTDLLPGQAGVFSFESNLSIDGTVPTRNFYVAVGLDEDGDGVTDNIRKSAGSHIQTRNIAFYSYRPFEAGR
-14 GITALALKDKFPN
+14 P
-27 ATLYDDNDFNQY
+27 
-39 DLNSNEYTVV
+39 
-49 SPGIPPYNNM
+49 M
-59 VLNSKNLISDYDLF
+59 VL
-73 ASSIPFSIWISG
+73 
-85 TNGKTT
+85 
-91 TTQMCQHLLKEYGSI
+91 
-106 YGGNIGVP
+106 
-114 LSHLDEKAPIWILET
+114 
-129 SSFTLHYTNKAKP
+129 
-142 NIYILLPISEDHITW
+142 
-157 HGSFEEYKNAK
+157 
-168 LKPLSLMNE
+168 
-177 NDIAIIPAEFKDFK
+177 EFKNFR

-217 FKVNYVVEGVCCD
+217 FKVNYVVEGICCD

-262 EMFNTTTNAVVTDY
+262 EMFNTTTDAVVTDY
-276 DAFVAANLVVNTDAN
+276 DAFVTANLAVNTDSNPA
-291 LTNDVKLGV
+291 NDVKLGV

-312 MGIDTKYFHMR
+312 IGIDTKYFHMR

-428 SVTRAS
+428 SVTRTS
-434 LLGVIDKLA
+434 LLDVIDQLA

-449 GLADDAAGYNVATP
+449 ELADDAVEYSVTKP
-463 ETDGLGDST
+463 ETDGLGDS
-472 AATRP
+472 AADSAAVDA

>member
-1 MTTNNEKIRILGK
+1 MSRNNDVFQVLVTK
-14 GITALALKDKFPN
+14 GNQAVLAAGN
-27 ATLYDDNDFNQY
+27 EVT
-39 DLNSNEYTVV
+39 DLLPGQAGVFSFESNLSIDGTVPTRNFYV
-49 SPGIPPYNNM
+49 AVG
-59 VLNSKNLISDYDLF
+59 
-73 ASSIPFSIWISG
+73 
-85 TNGKTT
+85 
-91 TTQMCQHLLKEYGSI
+91 
-106 YGGNIGVP
+106 
-114 LSHLDEKAPIWILET
+114 LDEDGDGVTDNIRKSAGSHIQTRNIAFYSYRPFEAGRPMIL
-129 SSFTLHYTNKAKP
+129 
-142 NIYILLPISEDHITW
+142 
-157 HGSFEEYKNAK
+157 
-168 LKPLSLMNE
+168 
-177 NDIAIIPAEFKDFK
+177 EFKDFK

-217 FKVNYVVEGVCCD
+217 FKVNYVVEGICCD

-262 EMFNTTTNAVVTDY
+262 EMFNTTTNTVVTDY
-276 DAFVAANLVVNTDAN
+276 DAFVAANLVVNTDSDP
-291 LTNDVKLGV
+291 TNDVKLGV

-337 NGEFSVKQ
+337 NGEFSVKL
-345 TAKVTQGLGYDIQYL
+345 TPKVTQGLGYDIQYL

-449 GLADDAAGYNVATP
+449 GLVDDAANYSTANP
-463 ETDGLGDST
+463 ETDGLG
-472 AATRP
+472 

>member
-1 MTTNNEKIRILGK
+1 MSRNNDVFQVLVTK
-14 GITALALKDKFPN
+14 GNQAVLAAGN
-27 ATLYDDNDFNQY
+27 EVT
-39 DLNSNEYTVV
+39 DLLPGQAGVFSFESNLSIDGTVPTRNFYV
-49 SPGIPPYNNM
+49 AVG
-59 VLNSKNLISDYDLF
+59 
-73 ASSIPFSIWISG
+73 
-85 TNGKTT
+85 
-91 TTQMCQHLLKEYGSI
+91 
-106 YGGNIGVP
+106 
-114 LSHLDEKAPIWILET
+114 LDEDGDGVTDNIRKSAGSHIQTRNIAFYSYRPFEAGRPMIL
-129 SSFTLHYTNKAKP
+129 
-142 NIYILLPISEDHITW
+142 
-157 HGSFEEYKNAK
+157 
-168 LKPLSLMNE
+168 
-177 NDIAIIPAEFKDFK
+177 EFKDFK

-217 FKVNYVVEGVCCD
+217 FKVNYVVEGICCD

-276 DAFVAANLVVNTDAN
+276 DAFVTANLAVNTDSN

-411 LEYLNNEASII
+411 LEYLNNEATII
-422 AIPQAD
+422 AIPQTD
-428 SVTRAS
+428 SVTRTS

-449 GLADDAAGYNVATP
+449 ALADDAANYSTATP
-463 ETDGLGDST
+463 ETDGLG
-472 AATRP
+472 

>member
-1 MTTNNEKIRILGK
+1 MSRNNDVFQVLVTKGNQAVLAAGK
-14 GITALALKDKFPN
+14 GVTDLLPGQAGVFSFESNLSIDGTVPTRNFYVAVGLDEDGDGV
-27 ATLYDDNDFNQY
+27 TDNIRKSAGSHIQTRNIAFY
-39 DLNSNEYTVV
+39 SYRPFEAGR
-49 SPGIPPYNNM
+49 PM
-59 VLNSKNLISDYDLF
+59 VL
-73 ASSIPFSIWISG
+73 
-85 TNGKTT
+85 
-91 TTQMCQHLLKEYGSI
+91 
-106 YGGNIGVP
+106 
-114 LSHLDEKAPIWILET
+114 
-129 SSFTLHYTNKAKP
+129 
-142 NIYILLPISEDHITW
+142 
-157 HGSFEEYKNAK
+157 
-168 LKPLSLMNE
+168 
-177 NDIAIIPAEFKDFK
+177 EFKNFR

-217 FKVNYVVEGVCCD
+217 FKVNYVVEGICCD

-276 DAFVAANLVVNTDAN
+276 DAFVAANLAVNTDSNPA
-291 LTNDVKLGV
+291 NDVKLGV

-389 AETNTQYGI
+389 AETNKQYGI
-398 LALTYDQFSIGGW
+398 LALTYDQFSVGGW
-411 LEYLNNEASII
+411 LEYLNNEATVI

-449 GLADDAAGYNVATP
+449 GLADDAEGYNVATP
-463 ETDGLGDST
+463 QTDGLGDSGV
-472 AATRP
+472 AGQIPG

>member
-1 MTTNNEKIRILGK
+1 MSRNNDVFQVLVTKGNQAVLAAGK
-14 GITALALKDKFPN
+14 GVT
-27 ATLYDDNDFNQY
+27 
-39 DLNSNEYTVV
+39 DLLPGQAGVFSFESNLSIDGTVPTRNFYV
-49 SPGIPPYNNM
+49 AVG
-59 VLNSKNLISDYDLF
+59 
-73 ASSIPFSIWISG
+73 
-85 TNGKTT
+85 
-91 TTQMCQHLLKEYGSI
+91 
-106 YGGNIGVP
+106 
-114 LSHLDEKAPIWILET
+114 LDEDGDGVTDNIRKSAGSHIQTRNIAFYSYRPFEAGRPMILE
-129 SSFTLHYTNKAKP
+129 F
-142 NIYILLPISEDHITW
+142 
-157 HGSFEEYKNAK
+157 KN
-168 LKPLSLMNE
+168 
-177 NDIAIIPAEFKDFK
+177 FK

-217 FKVNYVVEGVCCD
+217 FKVNYVVEGICCD

-276 DAFVAANLVVNTDAN
+276 DAFVAANLAVNTDSNPA
-291 LTNDVKLGV
+291 NDVKLGV

-463 ETDGLGDST
+463 ETDGLG
-472 AATRP
+472 